1 MGHYTRLTT
10 LKNQV
15 NPDKYA
21 RISWAGVDMW
31 EEYNA
36 FIINNKG
43 SLKFYNGPSF
53 SNSYTKPQFET
64 ASSRLAGV
72 TFNTQQIAFTIAVYA
87 VTEEQYRKL
96 IYHLNPYTI
105 DNLIF
110 HFDTKWRYLVKLS
123 KITDSSRYYL
133 GQENGK
139 DIFYTELQLTFE
151 VQGDS
156 IAQTVD
162 ELGYTINNNYYASIN
177 TPVQVNRCE
186 IAFSNVTN
194 ASTDLST
201 PFNLTFGFLAPHNA
215 KNITLSLVAKAN
227 TDNEITLFS
236 MSLSNYPL
244 DTTND
249 RLLYIFMYDS
259 QTGNVFIKRGNE
271 YQVLTLLTTNN
282 SGLRIVDSLISNS
295 YLLPGD
301 FDNSSIRDLK
311 LILSNSPN
319 TENAIDFTPT
329 SGYGL
334 KAYGRTT
341 LI

>member
-21 RISWAGVDMW
+21 RFSWAGVDMW

-177 TPVQVNRCE
+177 TQVQVNRCE
-186 IAFSNVTN
+186 IAFNNVTN

-201 PFNLTFGFLAPHNA
+201 PFNLTFGFLAPQNA
-215 KNITLSLVAKAN
+215 KNISLSLVAKAN

-301 FDNSSIRDLK
+301 FDNSSIQDLK

-319 TENAIDFTPT
+319 TENVIDFTPT